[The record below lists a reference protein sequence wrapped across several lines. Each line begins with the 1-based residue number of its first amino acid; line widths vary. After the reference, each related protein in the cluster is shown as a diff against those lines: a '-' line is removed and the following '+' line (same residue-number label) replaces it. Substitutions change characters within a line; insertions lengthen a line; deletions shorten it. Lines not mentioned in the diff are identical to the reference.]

1 MVIDDS
7 DPSSKLKAEVQ
18 RTFAAYQS
26 ANEGFKDVL
35 DGIPYGLPHSD
46 RVHRIKM
53 AAVAQRDALD
63 AYVRALRA
71 LQQYSA
77 TCD

>member
-1 MVIDDS
+1 M
-7 DPSSKLKAEVQ
+7 Q

-26 ANEGFKDVL
+26 ANAGFKDVL

-46 RVHRIKM
+46 GVHRIKM

-63 AYVRALRA
+63 AYVKALRA
-71 LQQYSA
+71 LQQHAAASE
-77 TCD
+77 